1 LYVLAKRSVD
11 PSGCEHAT
19 PYADMPRAPPCSVS
33 VQAAHTFVSVF
44 LTNSPTDD
52 SIVPKN
58 GELKRGAD
66 PLAGS
71 VVMRMGG

>member
-1 LYVLAKRSVD
+1 
-11 PSGCEHAT
+11 
-19 PYADMPRAPPCSVS
+19 MPRAPPCSVS